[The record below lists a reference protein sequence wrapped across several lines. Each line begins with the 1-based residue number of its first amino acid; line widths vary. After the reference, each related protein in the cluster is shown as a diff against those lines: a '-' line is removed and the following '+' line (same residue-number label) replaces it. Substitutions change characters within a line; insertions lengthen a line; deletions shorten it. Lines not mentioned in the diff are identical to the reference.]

1 MHSHLNR
8 LAGRPPPLA
17 KPTDSQATS
26 HLQRWE
32 GMLHRA
38 ACLQFN
44 QCAFLVF
51 GSSRLCLY
59 SIKSVA
65 HLLVVQPVCLHSW
78 RASSCR
84 TMIPYISTRDGRRQL
99 AGGAAMPLPLLN
111 PGMKAARCAPC
122 SSLGGRPAHA
132 LHAGQPAALPSW
144 SRSGT
149 PNQRVIM
156 EPTFGH
162 CCCVQAR
169 LSGWLRS
176 AAH

>member
-51 GSSRLCLY
+51 VDGLS
-59 SIKSVA
+59 
-65 HLLVVQPVCLHSW
+65 HHVC
-78 RASSCR
+78 
-84 TMIPYISTRDGRRQL
+84 Q
-99 AGGAAMPLPLLN
+99 PLLAE
-111 PGMKAARCAPC
+111 K
-122 SSLGGRPAHA
+122 H
-132 LHAGQPAALPSW
+132 
-144 SRSGT
+144 SR
-149 PNQRVIM
+149 
-156 EPTFGH
+156 
-162 CCCVQAR
+162 R
-169 LSGWLRS
+169 LLFPE
-176 AAH
+176 